1 MAKKKG
7 TSDKRYAVDYRGL
20 KISLYVLMHSGQKC
34 DSCVLIRVSTVL
46 ICLRASDKSKNVQVE
61 TWSIGQTITPMQNME
76 CREDYNVCT
85 ELGVICDGIE

>member
-1 MAKKKG
+1 M
-7 TSDKRYAVDYRGL
+7 
-20 KISLYVLMHSGQKC
+20 ISLYVLVHSGQKC

-46 ICLRASDKSKNVQVE
+46 ICLRASDKSKDVQVE
-61 TWSIGQTITPMQNME
+61 IWSIGQAITPMQNME